1 MIEFLKTFLFKALD
15 LVKEDYNKVYLL
27 SALAVFAVII
37 LYMKGVIIL

>member
-27 SALAVFAVII
+27 SALAVITVLF
-37 LYMKGVIIL
+37 LYMKGVITL